1 MTLVSLPSPI
11 AWPGNCG
18 NVSTAPNSFTTATL
32 DASGK
37 YVSFI
42 FSAKEDMTI
51 SHIGFRAGTVAN
63 SPTVEV
69 RVETVDTSTG
79 LPTGTLWATNTNA
92 TSATITSNSNPLTAL
107 TASASITKGQV
118 ACIKL
123 VWGGVATSTVIIQ
136 HAVGLGLLAV
146 PPSLPYAVLNT
157 GTPTRTALGSNIYSI
172 ALGSS
177 STTFY
182 NVPGLI
188 PFSAISNSTFNNTN
202 AAKRGLRFTPPMKCR
217 VIGLRWFGSNQ
228 TGDYNI
234 AIYDDTTGSAVEV
247 GSSSTAFSGQHN
259 VNSSSAVMSAYFDNA
274 VTLTAGTT
282 YRAAV
287 EPSSATNVN
296 ISTFTLVSANYRGAS
311 PSGTT
316 AHYTTFVTGGWTDT
330 ATDQVPLMDVLI
342 DQFDDG
348 AGTGGVVGVIGG

>member
-18 NVSTAPNSFTTATL
+18 NVSTAPNTFTTATL
-32 DASGK
+32 SASGH
-37 YVSFI
+37 YVAYV

-69 RVETVDTSTG
+69 RVETVDTTTG

-92 TSATITSNSNPLTAL
+92 TSATVTSNSNPLTAL

-118 ACIKL
+118 VCIKL
-123 VWGGVATSTVIIQ
+123 VWVVATSTVIIQ
-136 HAVGLGLLAV
+136 HTVGPGISAVQS
-146 PPSLPYAVLNT
+146 SLPYAVLNT
-157 GTPTRTALGSNIYSI
+157 GTPTRTALGSAVYAI

-182 NVPGLI
+182 NVTGLV
-188 PFSAISNSTFNNTN
+188 PFSAITNSSFNNTT
-202 AAKRGLRFTPPMKCR
+202 AAKRGLRFTVPFKCR
-217 VIGLRWFGSNQ
+217 IVGIRWYNTNA

-234 AIYDDTTGSAVEV
+234 AIYDDTTGTAVEV
-247 GSSSTAFSGQHN
+247 GSSSTAFSGNHN
-259 VNSSSAVMSAYFDNA
+259 VNSSTAVITAFFDNA
-274 VTLTAGTT
+274 VTPTVGAT
-282 YRAAV
+282 YRAAI

-296 ISTFTLVSANYRGAS
+296 ISTFTLPTVNYRGAS

-330 ATDQVPLMDVLI
+330 ATDQVPLMDILI
-342 DQFDDG
+342 DQLDDG
-348 AGTGGVVGVIGG
+348 ASTGGVVGVIGG